1 MTFTRL
7 LKGARPTVQATAHMM
22 GTICYNNKDA
32 LMAGMICAGWDPVE
46 GGTLYAIPLGGA
58 CVKMP
63 FAIGG
68 SGSTYIY
75 GHVDEAYRP
84 GMTRDECI
92 AFVSTGRL
100 WADGCVCACVLRSY
114 ACLLWVDLVVLG
126 AECELGWCMCARV
139 CGVCLCQLFPTPWPG
154 TGRRVASFVWW

>member
-1 MTFTRL
+1 
-7 LKGARPTVQATAHMM
+7 MM
-22 GTICYNNKDA
+22 GTICYNNKDQ

-84 GMTRDECI
+84 GMTRAECI
-92 AFVSTGRL
+92 DFVQTGEVSGSAVVRWSPIVRCPLSTLLTCTRFL
-100 WADGCVCACVLRSY
+100 LCCVHSY
-114 ACLLWVDLVVLG
+114 F
-126 AECELGWCMCARV
+126 ARH
-139 CGVCLCQLFPTPWPG
+139 G
-154 TGRRVASFVWW
+154 S